1 MRAKLF
7 GFVAKAEEVGRRYPI
22 SDNSIA
28 ARYARAIA
36 AYRYKRLADALTQI
50 DGLIAEQPSNPYFME
65 LKGQVLL
72 EFGRANE
79 AIPILRRAVA
89 MAPSSALIRV
99 LLGHAL
105 VATENK
111 ANVDEAI
118 RELSNATQREPDYDE
133 GWRHLSTA
141 YGLKGNIGMASYAAA
156 QSYFAAGDYKNA
168 ATQASRAK
176 ESLPKNSPGWL
187 RADDILNTPPPKVN

>member
-1 MRAKLF
+1 MVRRSMLSYQRGEEQAADRMGVNYLNASGQSAKGILATLQKFSQDALFSSKKVDPYLVSHPLPADRIASMETLAKQSPYYDTKDPPALQARHDLMRAKLF

-79 AIPILRRAVA
+79 AIQSCAVRWPWRRPA
-89 MAPSSALIRV
+89 
-99 LLGHAL
+99 H
-105 VATENK
+105 
-111 ANVDEAI
+111 
-118 RELSNATQREPDYDE
+118 
-133 GWRHLSTA
+133 
-141 YGLKGNIGMASYAAA
+141 
-156 QSYFAAGDYKNA
+156 
-168 ATQASRAK
+168 
-176 ESLPKNSPGWL
+176 
-187 RADDILNTPPPKVN
+187 